1 MTTTTNPL
9 YFESALGTSVRV
21 LAGEAKLL
29 MRTRSA
35 CQARRLLQEI
45 ARVRTEFP
53 PRPGSPL
60 LKWLDQLERQ
70 VEELLSRPASLV
82 S

>member
-1 MTTTTNPL
+1 MDITANPL
-9 YFESALGTSVRV
+9 YFESALGSTVRA
-21 LAGEAKLL
+21 LACDAKSL

-35 CQARRLLQEI
+35 YQAHRLLQDI
-45 ARVRTEFP
+45 ARVRAEFP

-60 LKWLDQLERQ
+60 LKWLEQLERQ
-70 VEELLSRPASLV
+70 VEEIVAVPAALV